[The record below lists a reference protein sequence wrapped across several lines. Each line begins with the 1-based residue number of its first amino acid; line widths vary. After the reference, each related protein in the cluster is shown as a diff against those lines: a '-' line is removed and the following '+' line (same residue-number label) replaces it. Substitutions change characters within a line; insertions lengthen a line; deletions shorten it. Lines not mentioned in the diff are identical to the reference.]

1 MGAYLSLSGSGSGR
15 EVGWGGGGCLFEAGR
30 LETFSAFRM
39 GAYSRWALFRINTV
53 YSSSKSRNF
62 TDVCMVGGHKLA
74 PHQTNVCK
82 FSQLA
87 RQRPFY

>member
-1 MGAYLSLSGSGSGR
+1 MGGRSGG
-15 EVGWGGGGCLFEAGR
+15 VGGCLFEAGP
-30 LETFSAFRM
+30 LGTFSAFRL

-53 YSSSKSRNF
+53 HSSSQSRNF
-62 TDVCMVGGHKLA
+62 TDVCMVRGHKLA

-87 RQRPFY
+87 R